1 MEKFSITTAI
11 KILKAIGK
19 SPDEP
24 LSELEAEELCRHHES
39 VLTNLS
45 GIGPKEFEAYLTIN
59 TCKTYESYAKFILN
73 REKKNL
79 SGKEYQ
85 KFLAR
90 LRTRTHRGRKKLI
103 KKLKEIYD
111 SGN

>member
-1 MEKFSITTAI
+1 MEKFSITTVI

-24 LSELEAEELCRHHES
+24 LSDLETEELARHHES
-39 VLTNLS
+39 VLTNLLD
-45 GIGPKEFEAYLTIN
+45 IGPKELEAYLSIN

-85 KFLAR
+85 KLLVR
-90 LRTRTHRGRKKLI
+90 LRTRTHRGRKKVI
-103 KKLKEIYD
+103 QKLREIYD